1 MRKGRE
7 NHAGFSE
14 MFFFLMS
21 YSIMIE
27 FQHERI
33 ITHIVKEKFP
43 YF

>member
-1 MRKGRE
+1 MRKGWE

-14 MFFFLMS
+14 MFFLMS